1 MKLHFEK
8 ITPTAG
14 TPLVVQR
21 VVDEAFTGPLHFHP
35 ELELTLIVRSAGQ
48 RYVGDS
54 LEAFEAGDV
63 VLLGENLPHRWAS
76 APPAAPGPPA
86 EAVVVQFGADFATAD
101 FWQQAGGQHVAQ
113 LLHESRRGLC
123 LRGDTRQAAAQLL
136 QKLPELPAFEQV
148 LALLGLLSQVART
161 GDYRPLSSS
170 SFRVPLRQEDSRR
183 LNRVYG
189 YIYENL
195 TASPDLA
202 TAAAALHL
210 SPSAFC
216 HYFKKHTQ
224 KTFSQVVNEARV
236 GQAQQLLMTGDRPV
250 ADVGYAC
257 GFSSLSNFN
266 KQFARVAGCAPT
278 QFRRRYQ

>member
-1 MKLHFEK
+1 M
-8 ITPTAG
+8 
-14 TPLVVQR
+14 
-21 VVDEAFTGPLHFHP
+21 
-35 ELELTLIVRSAGQ
+35 
-48 RYVGDS
+48 
-54 LEAFEAGDV
+54 
-63 VLLGENLPHRWAS
+63 
-76 APPAAPGPPA
+76 
-86 EAVVVQFGADFATAD
+86 VQFGADFATAD

-148 LALLGLLSQVART
+148 LALLGLLSEVART
-161 GDYRPLSSS
+161 GNYRPLSSS
-170 SFRVPLRQEDSRR
+170 SFRLPLRQEDSRR

-195 TASPDLA
+195 TAGPELA